1 MPQIEAMKIQVLRCG
16 PFGQGN
22 GPLQDATAQ
31 KKKGV
36 VAHSLQ
42 SFLVLAEDYSFHLM
56 PARIIV

>member
-1 MPQIEAMKIQVLRCG
+1 MKIQVLRCG
-16 PFGQGN
+16 TFGQGKR
-22 GPLQDATAQ
+22 PLQDVNAQ